1 MAAAPTR
8 RFLRVLVTTFV
19 CIFGIAIGLSGVG
32 MTADTDEDTAIA
44 GNLARLLSAGLEVIS
59 INQDLIDN
67 KDIGEKGL
75 DGKTVL
81 AKALQLYQKATGS
94 DPLTVDPTARRGRL
108 LRAEMNAIVEVMDG
122 QQKSLNQ
129 RGIGFK
135 GFIPATFG
143 RLIVE
148 SFNRGAAGDAEI
160 KITAPPELVRNRKS
174 RPDSW
179 ESTVIREKFLSA
191 SWPKGQ
197 SYAAIAESKGRPA
210 FRIAVPDYYTASC
223 LSCHGGPKGQTDIT
237 GYPKEGANEGDLG
250 GVISITLY
258 R

>member
-1 MAAAPTR
+1 MATALTR
-8 RFLRVLVTTFV
+8 TFRWVLVTTFV
-19 CIFGIAIGLSGVG
+19 CIFGVAIRLSGVG
-32 MTADTDEDTAIA
+32 MAADTDEDTAIA
-44 GNLARLLSAGLEVIS
+44 EGLGMLLSAGLEVIS

-67 KDIGEKGL
+67 PDIGEKGL

-94 DPLTVDPTARRGRL
+94 DAETVDPTSRRGRL
-108 LRAEMNAIVEVMDG
+108 LRVEMSAIVEVMDA
-122 QQKSLNQ
+122 QQKSLNK

-135 GFIPATFG
+135 GFIPQTFA

-160 KITAPPELVRNRKS
+160 KLTAPPELVRNRKS

-179 ESTVIREKFLSA
+179 ESAVIREKFLSA

-210 FRIAVPDYYTASC
+210 FRIAVPDYYSASC

-237 GYPKEGANEGDLG
+237 GYPKEGANAGDLG
-250 GVISITLY
+250 AVISITLY